1 MAHNNHTLSRFAET
15 VTRELCRFARISAY
29 VYSPLIKKLGVPRMK
44 NKDGGDTELAFI
56 GALSLWLLVY
66 LFSWVAS
73 HFYYAWQSNEP
84 IEFTSRGLRFMNLLP
99 ASIQFAISVSV
110 VAFFTYE
117 AAKQSVKFVKLLRG

>member
-1 MAHNNHTLSRFAET
+1 MT
-15 VTRELCRFARISAY
+15 
-29 VYSPLIKKLGVPRMK
+29 

-56 GALSLWLLVY
+56 GALSLWLLVS

-73 HFYYAWQSNEP
+73 LFYYAWQSNEP
-84 IEFTSRGLRFMNLLP
+84 FEFTSRGLRFMNLLP
-99 ASIQFAISVSV
+99 ASVQFAISISV

>member
-1 MAHNNHTLSRFAET
+1 MLIGRRLNDYQ
-15 VTRELCRFARISAY
+15 SAA
-29 VYSPLIKKLGVPRMK
+29 VGQIFRCAPNLPQSAALGVPRMT

-56 GALSLWLLVY
+56 GALSLWLLVS

>member
-1 MAHNNHTLSRFAET
+1 
-15 VTRELCRFARISAY
+15 
-29 VYSPLIKKLGVPRMK
+29 MK